1 MSEQSSNGKERSDF
15 VRKGDTWCV
24 AELPCPDCGGRL
36 SSNGRIYD
44 CPDCD
49 WWGESL
55 DTDTDRSERGDG

>member
-1 MSEQSSNGKERSDF
+1 MTNESSVGKERSDF
-15 VRKGDTWCV
+15 VWKGDTWWV

-55 DTDTDRSERGDG
+55 DTATDKEGDDD